1 MDFIIV
7 GERINGMFKNV
18 KKAIKEKDPSV
29 IEELAKKQTQAGAKY
44 LDINVG
50 TAAEDPADAMKWLI
64 QTVQNCIDTPIAI
77 DTQKAPILEAALSVV
92 DGRPIL
98 LNSAR
103 GGVDSEIETFVK
115 LAVEHNGS
123 IVALTMDASG
133 PATSIEARVGIGGQI
148 IEKAMGGGLDL
159 SKVFI
164 DPVVLPAKYGQEQ
177 PRYVLESIK
186 QILEFVGGPDSGL
199 HFIVGLS
206 NLSQMAKEKEI
217 RELIN
222 RTFVVMAIAAGLDA
236 AILDANDDA
245 MVDAIITAE
254 MVLNKQIY
262 TDSFLKA
269 GRM

>member
-1 MDFIIV
+1 MEFIAV

-18 KKAIKEKDPSV
+18 KKAIQTKDASI
-29 IEELAKKQTQAGAKY
+29 IEDLAKRQTEAGAKY

-50 TAAEDPADAMKWLI
+50 TAATDPEDAMKWLI
-64 QTVQNCIDTPIAI
+64 QTVQKAVPTPIAI
-77 DTQKAPILEAALSVV
+77 DTQKMPILQAGLSVV

-98 LNSAR
+98 LNSTR

-123 IVALTMDASG
+123 IVALTMDESG
-133 PATSIEARVGIGGQI
+133 PATTVEARVQIGGKI
-148 IEKAMGGGLDL
+148 IEKAVGGGLDL

-164 DPVVLPAKYGQEQ
+164 DPVVLPAKFGQEQ
-177 PRYVLESIK
+177 PTYVLQAIR
-186 QILEFVGGPDSGL
+186 QILEFVGGPGSGL

-206 NLSQMAKEKEI
+206 NLSQMAKEKEMK
-217 RELIN
+217 ELIN
-222 RTFVVMAIAAGLDA
+222 RTYIVMAMTAGLDS
-236 AILDANDDA
+236 AILDMGDTA
-245 MVDAIITAE
+245 MIDAIITAE
-254 MVLNKQIY
+254 MLMNKQIY

>member
-18 KKAIKEKDPSV
+18 KKAIQEKDASI
-29 IEELAKKQTQAGAKY
+29 IEELAKRQTKSGAKY

-50 TAAEDPADAMKWLI
+50 TAAEDPEDAMKWLI
-64 QTVQNCIDTPIAI
+64 QTVQKSVDTPIAI
-77 DTQKAPILEAALSVV
+77 DTQKMPIMKAGLSVV
-92 DGRPIL
+92 DGRPVL

-103 GGVDSEIETFVK
+103 GGVDSEMETFVQ

-123 IVALTMDASG
+123 IVALTMDESG
-133 PATSIEARVGIGGQI
+133 PATTVEARVGIGGKI

-159 SKVFI
+159 SRVFI
-164 DPVVLPAKYGQEQ
+164 DPVVLPAKFGQEQ
-177 PRYVLESIK
+177 PTYVLEAIK
-186 QILEFVGGPDSGL
+186 QIFEFVGGPASGL

-206 NLSQMAKEKEI
+206 NLSQMAKEKEM

-222 RTFVVMAIAAGLDA
+222 RTYIVMAIAAGLNA

-254 MVLNKQIY
+254 LLLNKQIY